1 MRIVGL
7 ANPDLVDP
15 SSAPRPPVKEA
26 KYVDANSAEANG
38 YSPKMALSYL
48 SWSVRTMKKGGRRS
62 ARPSR

>member
-15 SSAPRPPVKEA
+15 SSAPWRRA

-38 YSPKMALSYL
+38 YSPKTGLS
-48 SWSVRTMKKGGRRS
+48 
-62 ARPSR
+62 